1 MVIGLSKARD
11 LLICIVVAGG
21 ADAVRAM
28 NGALVS
34 DLISPILLYAFRNLG
49 PLKRG

>member
-1 MVIGLSKARD
+1 MFIALV
-11 LLICIVVAGG
+11 GG

-34 DLISPILLYAFRNLG
+34 DLISQILLYALRNVG
-49 PLKRG
+49 PLNSD